1 MANLDYSR
9 SDRVYTDEA
18 TSEIY
23 RNLKS
28 GSDSG
33 VEEAPF
39 ETFKDIFM
47 WAACYG
53 YQNGRRIRTNKVGN
67 EIRISVF
74 SEEDKAIL
82 KAIAI
87 AATEDVGVLAN
98 FGEVM
103 AIAEEY
109 ANGGIYSLKADL
121 IDQRGRPLWNLVS
134 ISQQN
139 RGGV

>member
-1 MANLDYSR
+1 MSSLDYSR
-9 SDRVYTDEA
+9 KDRVYTDD
-18 TSEIY
+18 SVKEIY
-23 RNLKS
+23 EQLKS
-28 GSDSG
+28 GSGS
-33 VEEAPF
+33 VEDAPF

-53 YQNGRRIRTNKVGN
+53 YRNGRRIRTNKAGN
-67 EIRISVF
+67 EIRVSVF

-87 AATEDVGVLAN
+87 AATEDVAVLAN

-121 IDQRGRPLWNLVS
+121 IEERGRPLWNLV
-134 ISQQN
+134 N
-139 RGGV
+139 LATHET